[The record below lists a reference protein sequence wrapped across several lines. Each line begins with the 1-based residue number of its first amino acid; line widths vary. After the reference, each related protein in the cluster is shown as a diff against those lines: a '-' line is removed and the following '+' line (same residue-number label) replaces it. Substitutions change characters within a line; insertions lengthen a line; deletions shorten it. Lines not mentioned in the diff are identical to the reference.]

1 MSAICIHDYEWI
13 GDTTYFGNSSFSLFN
28 TKNLEGRPDSLF
40 NFHCQSFRKPHW
52 RNLQSIFQQRA
63 SSPRLLITMAGPGHH
78 HLSLGLL
85 TVSYAIC
92 LLSAFAT
99 LYFQCMLKQKSYRCH
114 SYNKNTSVHS
124 HLIQHKRPSSK
135 NDFTGPY
142 LLCPYYFSSLI
153 CSVPH
158 FVPSHWPLC
167 SFFHMPGKF
176 LPQDLCTCCS
186 LWLAC
191 SFPRYLSDSFPDLHQ
206 VFTQMS
212 FSQWPLPAL
221 KLQHT
226 VRFQPISTLCPD
238 ILFHFFQHCPYHHV
252 C

>member
-1 MSAICIHDYEWI
+1 MIMSELEIPHILAIHLFRCSIPKILKAGQILCSISTANPSGNPTDVIFKAYSKKGPLLPSPHYNGWSRSPSPLAWI
-13 GDTTYFGNSSFSLFN
+13 IN
-28 TKNLEGRPDSLF
+28 
-40 NFHCQSFRKPHW
+40 
-52 RNLQSIFQQRA
+52 
-63 SSPRLLITMAGPGHH
+63 
-78 HLSLGLL
+78 
-85 TVSYAIC
+85 TVSYPIC

-99 LYFQCMLKQKSYRCH
+99 LYFQCMLKQKSYHCH

-153 CSVPH
+153 CSVPCS
-158 FVPSHWPLC
+158 VPSHWPLC
-167 SFFHMPGKF
+167 SFFNMPGKF

-186 LWLAC
+186 LCLAC

-226 VRFQPISTLCPD
+226 VRFQPIGTLRPD